1 MSDPS
6 GQSSDAVSGPIVAAA
21 AIVERAEHAIDPRP
35 SAERLPPAATVSP
48 ETALR
53 RGQRASWIGVAGI
66 AGFATVLAYVR
77 SGRSHEFDQ
86 DVMHT
91 LQRAQSPLVR
101 GWMRAASWP
110 GFPPQSRLITPI
122 AISGLWVARL
132 RLESLALLAGWGTAL
147 VSTLAKSLT
156 VRARPAAGGR
166 LQVVSGRL
174 GGTSFPSG
182 HVLTYMGTYGLL
194 AYFAHTLIRHVPV
207 RRFVVGGLVG
217 LLASV
222 GPSRVHRGHHWP
234 TDVIASYLLGTSYLV
249 ALTSV
254 YRRIK
259 ARRAGIDR

>member
-1 MSDPS
+1 M
-6 GQSSDAVSGPIVAAA
+6 VA
-21 AIVERAEHAIDPRP
+21 RAERAIDPRP
-35 SAERLPPAATVSP
+35 SAERLPPAATVAP

-53 RGQRASWIGVAGI
+53 RGQRATLIGVAGI
-66 AGFATVLAYVR
+66 VGFGSVLLYVR
-77 SGRSHEFDQ
+77 SGRSGRFDQ
-86 DVMHT
+86 DVMHRI
-91 LQRAQSPLVR
+91 QRAQSPAAR

-122 AISGLWVARL
+122 AIAGLWAARL

-147 VSTLAKSLT
+147 VSTVAKSLT
-156 VRARPAAGGR
+156 GRPRPVGGGR
-166 LQVVSGRL
+166 LMVVTGRL

-194 AYFAHTLIRHVPV
+194 AYFAHTLIRPV
-207 RRFVVGGLVG
+207 RVRQVVVGGLVA

-249 ALTSV
+249 GLITL

-259 ARRAGIDR
+259 ARRTGLDR